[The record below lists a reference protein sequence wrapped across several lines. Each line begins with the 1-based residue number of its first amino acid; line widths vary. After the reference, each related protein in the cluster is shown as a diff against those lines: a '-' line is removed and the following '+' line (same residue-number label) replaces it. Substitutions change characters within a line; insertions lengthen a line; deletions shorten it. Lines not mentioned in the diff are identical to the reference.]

1 MVKSYQ
7 ELFLKNLKHLNKEI
21 SSYKN
26 EADLW
31 KLAGGITNTPGNL
44 CLHLCGNLQH
54 YIGAIIG
61 KSGYKRNRDAEFSRK
76 NVSRHDLL
84 IEINIAEE
92 IITSVFDSLKEEDL
106 GKTFPDNT
114 FGENESNEHA
124 ILQCE
129 AHFTY
134 HVGQIN
140 YHRRILGL

>member
-1 MVKSYQ
+1 MVTSYK
-7 ELFLKNLKHLNKEI
+7 ELFLKNLKHLNSEI

-31 KLAGGITNTPGNL
+31 KLAGGIANTPGNL

-54 YIGAIIG
+54 YIGALIG

-84 IEINIAEE
+84 MEINTAEE
-92 IITSVFDSLKEEDL
+92 VITSVFDSLKEEDL
-106 GKTFPDNT
+106 EKPFPDST
-114 FGENESNEHA
+114 FGENKTNEQA

-129 AHFTY
+129 VHFTY
-134 HVGQIN
+134 HLGQIN
-140 YHRRILGL
+140 YHRRMLDL

>member
-1 MVKSYQ
+1 MIQSFK
-7 ELFLKNLKHLNKEI
+7 ELFLKNLKHLNSEI

-26 EADLW
+26 EADFW
-31 KLAGGITNTPGNL
+31 KLAGGIANTPGNL

-54 YIGAIIG
+54 YIGALIG

-84 IEINIAEE
+84 MEINIAEE

-106 GKTFPDNT
+106 EKPFPDNT
-114 FGENESNEHA
+114 FGENKTNAHA

-129 AHFTY
+129 VHFTY
-134 HVGQIN
+134 HLGQIN